1 MYICAQI
8 KQLMSKYI
16 IIILIAFTTI
26 ACQNTSDKLPAD
38 MIQNPNSAEGF
49 DDSQKIPLV
58 KFKTMEH
65 DFGYVIKGEVVS
77 YSFKITNSGQ
87 ADLLIAEVTTT
98 CGCTV
103 SKYPVDPIKPGETK
117 NITAIFNSEDR
128 IGFQNKRITVLTNAT
143 PARYVL
149 KILAEVIKPE

>member
-1 MYICAQI
+1 MF
-8 KQLMSKYI
+8 KYI
-16 IIILIAFTTI
+16 TFLVITLMVVG
-26 ACQNTSDKLPAD
+26 CQNTDNKLPAD

-87 ADLLIAEVTTT
+87 ADLLISDVTTT